1 MEETT
6 PRFFV
11 GDKMDLASALVKQI
25 IIQQDVTTWTN
36 LRKNYLPPE
45 FFALYDRIASFIDRF
60 EKVPTFEELKY
71 DAKGKQLQQKIAVVE
86 LVEVEADAE
95 TLLEILK
102 SDYTQ
107 EIAFKEIS
115 KFIDNSVGFE
125 SPEDCILGIQSIIE
139 VIEKNVDIDN
149 VEENMQTVELFD
161 TDEAMEQRIKLGLNA
176 EFDSGVKF
184 KQDDYILIG
193 GRRGAGKSVVCSNIA
208 IQAYEENKPSLTF
221 TIEMN
226 TRETLQ
232 RMTSIGAKVNHH
244 RLKNKNLSPDE
255 LHAVAKW
262 WSSRY
267 IGGDSF
273 YEEYYDLSIAFDDY
287 HKKLSK
293 LPLKDNR
300 FEIIYDPE
308 LTVAKIKATLERKM
322 QVLKPAVVII
332 DYVNQVKLDRVWSKK
347 GQYDWTEQIEVSKF
361 LKSAAQKYNVPI
373 ISPYQIDASGEARFS
388 KGILDSAD
396 AAFVINAHKKDDAA
410 ISLTCTKMR
419 GQPETDFC
427 SYIDWDTLRIGP
439 ENGVIK
445 EEEEDVETADDTPW

>member
-1 MEETT
+1 
-6 PRFFV
+6 
-11 GDKMDLASALVKQI
+11 MDLASALIKQI

-45 FFALYDRIASFIDRF
+45 FNVLYDRIASFIERF
-60 EKVPTFEELKY
+60 DKIPSFEELKY

-86 LVEVEADAE
+86 LVEVDAE
-95 TLLEILK
+95 AALLLEILK

-125 SPEDCILGIQSIIE
+125 TPEDCVIAIQGIIE
-139 VIEKNVDIDN
+139 VIEKNVDIDDT
-149 VEENMQTVELFD
+149 EESMQHIELFD
-161 TDEAMEQRIKLGLNA
+161 TDEAMESRIRLGLNK
-176 EFDSGVKF
+176 EFDSNIQF
-184 KQDDYILIG
+184 KQDDYILVG
-193 GRRGAGKSVVCSNIA
+193 GKRGAGKSVVCSNIA
-208 IQAYEENKPSLTF
+208 MAAYQENKPSLTF

-226 TRETLQ
+226 SRETLQ
-232 RMTSIGAKVNHH
+232 RMTSIGAGVSHY
-244 RLKNKNLSPDE
+244 RLKNKNLSPEE

-262 WSSRY
+262 WSARY
-267 IGGDSF
+267 IDGEEF
-273 YEEYYDLSIAFDDY
+273 YEKNYNLSIAFDDY
-287 HKKLSK
+287 HKALSK

-322 QVLKPAVVII
+322 HILRPQVVII
-332 DYVNQVKLDRVWSKK
+332 DYVNQVKLDKTFSKK

-361 LKSAAQKYNVPI
+361 LKSMAQKYNVPI

-396 AAFVINAHKKDDAA
+396 AAFIINPHKKDDAA

-419 GQPETDFC
+419 GGVETDFC
-427 SYIDWDTLRIGP
+427 SYIDWDTLKIGP
-439 ENGVIK
+439 ETAVVHEK
-445 EEEEDVETADDTPW
+445 EEEAETAEDMPW